1 MIKKKEKKM
10 EKKEE
15 GVIQGITNKIM
26 DQCFKDYRSLKMKVV
41 ISVIVVNNRNRRQ
54 EALVLELKQ

>member
-1 MIKKKEKKM
+1 MFLGGVWWGWIRDLEILNLRVFKKVLARKEVDNMMIKKKEKKM

-26 DQCFKDYRSLKMKVV
+26 D
-41 ISVIVVNNRNRRQ
+41 
-54 EALVLELKQ
+54 